1 VTSKQLTCI
10 FLSQSQLTE
19 ESEGLPGLP
28 ELGVKLHRVEQKMP
42 WELDMYRAFRF
53 HEYFKEEDKPV
64 IHPLVPLSRM
74 EEKQLI
80 ADKSNSKSMLG
91 LVGL

>member
-1 VTSKQLTCI
+1 
-10 FLSQSQLTE
+10 
-19 ESEGLPGLP
+19 
-28 ELGVKLHRVEQKMP
+28 MP